1 MYKLEKI
8 LNTINIPI
16 WIIKDKSIKF
26 TNDIYL
32 KMKED
37 KYIINYLEYVTV
49 DDNVGYFENII
60 IGNEL
65 FNKLVI
71 PIDDNNTLLG
81 LLIKKEKNNDINMFK
96 LLIDSIPEI
105 IFCKDN
111 DLNYTV
117 INKECENF
125 YKSRGLDSII
135 GKTDLDFG
143 LDKKFTETCTKH
155 DKIVLETRKPL
166 YIDERVDIPGTND
179 FLTYQTIKTPI
190 IDEYGNIHGLVGSV
204 RDISKQKR
212 VEEDLRF
219 LSYRDIL
226 TGLYNRTY
234 FEEKISEILKQ
245 ENYQV
250 GIVLGDLNGLKIVND
265 IFGHLE
271 GDNFIKIAAEVL
283 MSASRENMYVFRW
296 GGDEFVTLIIDA
308 SEEDCNNYIDNV
320 NKACQKMSHKNKNIS
335 ISQGYSI
342 LTPENNKIDDVLA
355 EADKMLYT
363 NKNANKKFINR
374 MTLDKIMTYLDEK
387 GVETQEHVNSVV
399 DMAFKVGIAMQLDY
413 KELEK
418 LRLLALIHDIGKC
431 SIDNEILSKKEKLTE
446 EEFLIAQNHTK
457 IGYKLATMIPE
468 ISHISK
474 EILHHHERWDGKG
487 YVNGLK
493 GEDIPLLSRIINVVD
508 AFDIMINGTIYKDK
522 ISKEDAIL
530 ELKEHS
536 GKQFDP
542 NIVDTFLKI
551 IECEN

>member
-1 MYKLEKI
+1 MNKLKKI
-8 LNTINIPI
+8 LNTINMPI
-16 WIIKDKSIKF
+16 WIIKDKNIEF
-26 TNDIYL
+26 TNDNYI
-32 KMKED
+32 KIKEN
-37 KYIINYLEYVTV
+37 KYVNNYLEHVTS
-49 DDNVGYFENII
+49 DNNIGYFENII

-65 FNKLVI
+65 YNKLVI
-71 PIDDNNTLLG
+71 PIDSNDTLLG
-81 LLIKKEKNNDINMFK
+81 LLIKKEKNNDISMFK
-96 LLIDSIPEI
+96 LLIDSIPEL

-111 DLNYTV
+111 NLNYTI
-117 INKECENF
+117 INKECEKF
-125 YKSRGLDSII
+125 YASRGVNNII
-135 GKTDLDFG
+135 GKTDLDFD
-143 LDKKFTETCTKH
+143 LDKEFTETCTKH

-166 YIDERVDIPGTND
+166 YIDERVNIPGTNE

-204 RDISKQKR
+204 RDISKQKK

-320 NKACQKMSHKNKNIS
+320 NKACQKMNHKNKNIS

-342 LTPENNKIDDVLA
+342 LTPANNKIDDVLA

-399 DMAFKVGIAMQLDY
+399 DMAFKVGIAMNLDY

-431 SIDNEILSKKEKLTE
+431 SIDNEILSKKEKLTD

-487 YVNGLK
+487 YVSGLK